1 MTENKADDIEYH
13 DRGPGRSLQ
22 KVFDGDKIPPP
33 AAFRE
38 NSAASMGTA
47 DISIERYF
55 SKDWHEAEVD
65 QVWRKVWQ
73 VACRVEEVPE
83 IGDYV
88 VYDIVDDSLIVVR
101 TAVDEIHAY
110 YNACLH
116 RGNALC
122 LGTGNVR
129 SFRCPFHGF
138 DFSLDGRLQYV
149 PSRWDF
155 KHIPKDG
162 FRLPEAEVGLWGG
175 FVFVNLDPDC
185 APLQD
190 YLEILPD
197 HLDGFHFENRY
208 KAVHVSM
215 VVECN
220 WKVAQELFI
229 EGYHVAETHFEKDD
243 DGGVDPDGLAR
254 YMDDVMMQYDVWPNS
269 RHVTRMTLASGV
281 ASQHVASHERSEQD
295 IVDAMLR
302 FLPKDQRPRLEHG
315 ERARPALAEFNRSA
329 LGKSFGVDLSKHS
342 DSEMLDQVQYTLFP
356 NFTFWPTLFAPLLYR
371 FRPAGDSADEAI
383 FDVYMLH
390 PIPEDGRP
398 WEVAQEKRL
407 GTGELWASAKELGG
421 YGPILDQDTPN
432 MLRMMKGLK
441 TMRKRGVTLA
451 NYQENRIRHLHKTLD
466 EYMSERID

>member
-65 QVWRKVWQ
+65 HVWRKVWQ
-73 VACRVEEVPE
+73 VACRVEEIPE

-162 FRLPEAEVGLWGG
+162 FCSSILTPT
-175 FVFVNLDPDC
+175 
-185 APLQD
+185 APRSKT
-190 YLEILPD
+190 IWKSFPTI
-197 HLDGFHFENRY
+197 
-208 KAVHVSM
+208 SM
-215 VVECN
+215 VS
-220 WKVAQELFI
+220 
-229 EGYHVAETHFEKDD
+229 T
-243 DGGVDPDGLAR
+243 
-254 YMDDVMMQYDVWPNS
+254 S
-269 RHVTRMTLASGV
+269 RIDTRPYTFRWSSNAT
-281 ASQHVASHERSEQD
+281 
-295 IVDAMLR
+295 
-302 FLPKDQRPRLEHG
+302 
-315 ERARPALAEFNRSA
+315 
-329 LGKSFGVDLSKHS
+329 GKSLRNCSS
-342 DSEMLDQVQYTLFP
+342 RATTSPRRISRRTMMEESI
-356 NFTFWPTLFAPLLYR
+356 PTALP
-371 FRPAGDSADEAI
+371 
-383 FDVYMLH
+383 
-390 PIPEDGRP
+390 
-398 WEVAQEKRL
+398 
-407 GTGELWASAKELGG
+407 GTW
-421 YGPILDQDTPN
+421 
-432 MLRMMKGLK
+432 
-441 TMRKRGVTLA
+441 TM
-451 NYQENRIRHLHKTLD
+451 
-466 EYMSERID
+466 